1 MTERFNHHSQAWVTF
16 SYGSFLVA
24 CVMVA
29 AGIAILPI
37 EIWSK
42 GYLLMGMA
50 MLVQTAINVTK
61 TIRDNHESQSL
72 HRRLEDARTEK
83 LLKET
88 DSAGELV

>member
-1 MTERFNHHSQAWVTF
+1 MSERFNHHSQAWVTF
-16 SYGSFLVA
+16 SYASFGIA
-24 CVMVA
+24 CAMVA

-61 TIRDNHESQSL
+61 TIRDNHESQTL
-72 HRRLEDARTEK
+72 ARRLEDARTEK

-88 DSAGELV
+88 DPAGEIV